1 MQFQEQR
8 QLLIVCR
15 IIRVFN
21 LFQQQ
26 LFHMSLKLNDHASS
40 KK

>member
-21 LFQQQ
+21 LLQQQ
-26 LFHMSLKLNDHASS
+26 LFHMSLNLLRRDNTIV
-40 KK
+40 